1 MILVLRFLWMLPSL
15 FQIVAPQLF
24 LPSKSDDANVKLGG
38 MAEDILGG
46 NLTIVGKLIVTVW
59 GNARAKNGANHHAQ
73 IGLLDTMKA
82 GIQRDMAMTD
92 KLMYIPNYDTQN
104 YHFCKLKLVVE
115 TFKHST

>member
-1 MILVLRFLWMLPSL
+1 
-15 FQIVAPQLF
+15 
-24 LPSKSDDANVKLGG
+24 

-46 NLTIVGKLIVTVW
+46 NLTIVGKLIVTVR
-59 GNARAKNGANHHAQ
+59 GNALTKINGANYHAQ
-73 IGLLDTMKA
+73 IRLLDTMKA

-92 KLMYIPNYDTQN
+92 KLMYTPNYDTQN